1 MVNLLIRTY
10 LYLEKYSEFKQ
21 TYIKKGVEK
30 NDIIRPTKNVYKCY
44 LKVNIFTKTTK
55 IK

>member
-10 LYLEKYSEFKQ
+10 LYLEKFLEVIQ

-30 NDIIRPTKNVYKCY
+30 NDPTRPTKKVYNCY
-44 LKVNIFTKTTK
+44 LKVNIFNKNN
-55 IK
+55 

>member
-10 LYLEKYSEFKQ
+10 LYLEKFLEVIH

-30 NDIIRPTKNVYKCY
+30 NDPTRPTKNVYNCY
-44 LKVNIFTKTTK
+44 LKVNIFTKNN
-55 IK
+55 

>member
-10 LYLEKYSEFKQ
+10 LYLEKFLEVIQ

-30 NDIIRPTKNVYKCY
+30 NDPTRPTKNVYNCY
-44 LKVNIFTKTTK
+44 LKVNIFNKNN
-55 IK
+55 